1 MKYTF
6 QYYVDISTT
15 SASMTVTQIQ
25 AGGQYMLQRIKHL
38 LPAFKYMKLGKLSI
52 KMIPASTLPV
62 DPLGLSYDD
71 DDPQTIDPRDQM
83 NPGLVRITNGEDIY
97 TDVSSL
103 TADQQDAIYANMM
116 LDPRWSKFMLQR
128 GFKRTAV
135 PLYWQIG
142 QYHQDYYPGAVQNV
156 PSIVDSKLDSTT
168 AKYLI
173 DTDPSGGDVY
183 NGTFSPT
190 FFDRGYSDP
199 RGIFQTGHKGRM
211 GWIPTDA
218 LIQTA
223 NQNGKIVTPAQNAV
237 PCINC
242 ITVIMPRAHKT
253 SYYYRCFISETVYLS
268 GLRNTGIL
276 GSDDKEIASLDT
288 FVRAGMPVPGM
299 PYEGFSIPEYVPKVK
314 NDGDE
319 TR

>member
-6 QYYVDISTT
+6 QYFVDISTS
-15 SASMTVTQIQ
+15 SASMNVVQIQ

-62 DPLGLSYDD
+62 DPLGLSYAE
-71 DDPQTIDPRDQM
+71 DDPQTVDPRDQM
-83 NPGLVRITNGEDIY
+83 NPGLVRITNGEDLY

-103 TADQQDAIYANMM
+103 TPEKQDAIYANMM

-142 QYHQDYYPGAVQNV
+142 QYHQDYYPGAILNHPALDGNSTALETTSAEYIQNRIGSDGV
-156 PSIVDSKLDSTT
+156 HEITS
-168 AKYLI
+168 YI
-173 DTDPSGGDVY
+173 DQ
-183 NGTFSPT
+183 
-190 FFDRGYSDP
+190 GYSDP

-223 NQNGKIVTPAQNAV
+223 KADGKFVTPAQNAV

-242 ITVIMPRAHKT
+242 ITVILPRAHKT

-276 GSDDKEIASLDT
+276 GTDDKEIASLDT
-288 FVRAGMPVPGM
+288 FIRAGMPVPGM